1 MLHCFLY
8 VHGNIYTD
16 IKEKEI
22 YCTRVIGL
30 RQSAG
35 PFPYNF
41 SNISD
46 KLHEDSKQNS
56 QKEVVVLCL
65 GVFVV
70 VLYLK

>member
-30 RQSAG
+30 TLSAG
-35 PFPYNF
+35 PFPL
-41 SNISD
+41 I
-46 KLHEDSKQNS
+46 
-56 QKEVVVLCL
+56 
-65 GVFVV
+65 
-70 VLYLK
+70 